1 MLKIVEDFYN
11 VVLDCQKSAVYFSK
25 DETKLWHDYKMGLKN
40 DQAEF
45 SNLLSSIAKK
55 RPAIEKAL
63 TKIQNTEF
71 YRACE
76 ELLNS
81 STDSWGQLFGGLVS
95 FENSHFLKKDT
106 ISFLDPNSFSNK
118 TFSKP
123 ILNLDYEDILKIN
136 KNFETVI
143 KREYESKLEETRDLT
158 KKVELINNK
167 IEKNNKLCN
176 KINNW
181 LGTEK
186 KNINIKD
193 EKFVDKYF

>member
-11 VVLDCQKSAVYFSK
+11 VVLDCQKSTVYFSK

-81 STDSWGQLFGGLVS
+81 SADSWGHLFGGLVS

-123 ILNLDYEDILKIN
+123 ILNLDYEDILKTSSSVN
-136 KNFETVI
+136 MNQNS
-143 KREYESKLEETRDLT
+143 KRRAIWQKKSSQSTT
-158 KKVELINNK
+158 KSRKTTSCATK
-167 IEKNNKLCN
+167 STTGSAQKRK
-176 KINNW
+176 
-181 LGTEK
+181 T
-186 KNINIKD
+186 
-193 EKFVDKYF
+193 

>member
-81 STDSWGQLFGGLVS
+81 SADSWGHLFGGLVS

-158 KKVELINNK
+158 KKVESINNK